1 MDVASGVAKSPE
13 LSPGEWAVLGLVGEG
28 PTHGF
33 AVAQIL
39 APGGELGAV
48 WSMARPAVYNAVN
61 KLETLG
67 LLHPVSAE
75 PGTRGPTRTVISLTD
90 SGRAALD
97 DWLTR
102 PVDHVRDVR
111 SLLLLKLALILRA
124 RSDPARLLESQRTK
138 LVQQVASLSKVRDRA
153 SGFERVVVQW
163 RLSSSKATLEFLEA
177 VKDSPDLQSPPGH

>member
-1 MDVASGVAKSPE
+1 MAKSPE

-61 KLETLG
+61 KLEALR
-67 LLHPVSAE
+67 LVHPVAAE

-90 SGRAALD
+90 AGRLALD
-97 DWLTR
+97 DWLGL

-111 SLLLLKLALILRA
+111 SLLLLKLALLSRA
-124 RSDPARLLESQRTK
+124 RSDPAPLLESQRAK
-138 LVQQVASLSKVRDRA
+138 LVRQVASLSKVRDGA
-153 SGFERVVVQW
+153 SGFERVVAQW

-177 VKDSPDLQSPPGH
+177 VKGSPDLQSRAGK

>member
-1 MDVASGVAKSPE
+1 MGVAKSPE
-13 LSPGEWAVLGLVGEG
+13 LSPGEWAVLGLVGER

-39 APGGELGAV
+39 APDGELGAV

-67 LLHPVSAE
+67 LVHAVSAE

-90 SGRAALD
+90 AGRSALD
-97 DWLTR
+97 DWLAS

-111 SLLLLKLALILRA
+111 SLLLLKLALLFRM
-124 RSDPARLLESQRTK
+124 RSDPSRLLESQRVK
-138 LVQQVASLSKVRDRA
+138 LVQHVASLRRARDGA
-153 SGFERVVVQW
+153 GGFGRVIAEW
-163 RLSSSKATLEFLEA
+163 RLSSSNATLAFVDALIG
-177 VKDSPDLQSPPGH
+177 SPDLQSPPEH